1 MNDITGNIHEKID
14 ALLAW
19 YVNGSLD
26 ADETRQVN
34 NHLRDC
40 AECRRSVEF
49 LAGLEADLTATEDS
63 GHAMPRLPETL
74 RRQVEGRRG
83 WQWPAALAAS
93 ILLAFALGVGSSMF
107 VTDAP
112 AYRTATSGGAVAGSH
127 RVSVAIRFEDS
138 ASVTEFGEFI
148 RIHDGIISSGPG
160 NDGWYRLEITAPQP
174 LDREHFSSRLE
185 DAPGV
190 AEVRLLSASSVAGGN

>member
-26 ADETRQVN
+26 ADETLLVN
-34 NHLRDC
+34 RHLHDC
-40 AECRRSVEF
+40 AECRRNVEF
-49 LAGLEADLTATEDS
+49 LTGLEADLAATEDS
-63 GHAMPRLPETL
+63 GHVRPRLPEAL

-112 AYRTATSGGAVAGSH
+112 LYRTATSSETGANSH
-127 RVSVAIRFEDS
+127 SVSVAIRFEDN
-138 ASVTEFGEFI
+138 ASVAEFGEFI
-148 RIHDGIISSGPG
+148 RTYNGIISSGPG

-174 LDREHFSSRLE
+174 LDREHFSSRLA